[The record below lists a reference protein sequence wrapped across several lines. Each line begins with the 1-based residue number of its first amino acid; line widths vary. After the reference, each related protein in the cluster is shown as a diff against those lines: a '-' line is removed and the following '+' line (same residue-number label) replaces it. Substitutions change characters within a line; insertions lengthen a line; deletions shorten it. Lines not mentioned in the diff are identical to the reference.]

1 MDCKQKIQEA
11 QVWIETILGRKMN
24 ADLFDELQDGTVL
37 CEVCNKIKPGTC
49 NKFKKTKIAFV
60 ARSNIDIF
68 VKGAKKLGV
77 RETDLFETRDLYDK
91 QRLSA
96 VVQAVYAVSGV
107 SRKHGFPGPF
117 IGALIHETGKLHK
130 AVKLSAFDLGGNDV
144 IYGGLGDDFIHAGA
158 GDDAVSG
165 AEALE
170 EFYNSKPVTDFNP
183 LNYDPTTG
191 KFADYDA
198 DNPLTKINGFFLNLS
213 KLCCMI

>member
-1 MDCKQKIQEA
+1 
-11 QVWIETILGRKMN
+11 MN

-117 IGALIHETGKLHK
+117 IGVSYSEANKRHFTK
-130 AVKLSAFDLGGNDV
+130 AQLAKSKSAIPMLNKGDKKNNVGSSHDSYGIVKDAKVSAQRISNV
-144 IYGGLGDDFIHAGA
+144 QSMYQ
-158 GDDAVSG
+158 
-165 AEALE
+165 
-170 EFYNSKPVTDFNP
+170 YNKC
-183 LNYDPTTG
+183 YH
-191 KFADYDA
+191 
-198 DNPLTKINGFFLNLS
+198 LTNKYLYIQ
-213 KLCCMI
+213 